1 MAEQRYDLGA
11 MFVQLGR
18 ALVAAEQ
25 PVLAELGVEMWDYV
39 VLLALR
45 DGPAQS
51 QARLAER
58 TGRDKTR
65 LIAILDRLERDGQLS
80 RTPDPAD
87 RRNRI
92 VMLSDSGRDLV
103 ERTQRAIRRME
114 RDLLA
119 ELPERDRDTF
129 VGLLERVAELVVA
142 RSGLREPSGP
152 A

>member
-18 ALVAAEQ
+18 ALVAAEE
-25 PVLAELGVEMWDYV
+25 PVLADLGIPMWDYV
-39 VLLALR
+39 VLVALR

-65 LIAILDRLERDGQLS
+65 LIAILDRLERDGQLR
-80 RTPDPAD
+80 RTPDPSD

-92 VMLSDSGRDLV
+92 VALTDSGRDLV
-103 ERTQRAIRRME
+103 ERTQQAIRQME
-114 RDLLA
+114 RELLA
-119 ELPERDRDTF
+119 ALPESDRALF
-129 VGLLERVAELVVA
+129 IGLLERVTELLLA
-142 RSGLREPSGP
+142 RSEG
-152 A
+152 